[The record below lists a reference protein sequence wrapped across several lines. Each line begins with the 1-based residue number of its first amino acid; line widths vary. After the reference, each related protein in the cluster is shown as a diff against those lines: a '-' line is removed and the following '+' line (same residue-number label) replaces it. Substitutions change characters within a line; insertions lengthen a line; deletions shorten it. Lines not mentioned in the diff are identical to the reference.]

1 MSTEPQEKRTLIL
14 LTLAVFLQVFLSALD
29 NTIISTAMPTVIA
42 ALGGM
47 RWYSWVFSAYLMAS
61 TIATPIAGKLSDQF
75 SRKRIYLISIAA
87 FLLASM
93 LCGLA
98 RNMTWL
104 ILARA
109 AQGLA
114 AGTMFAISLSLTA
127 VLYPPHQRGRVQG
140 FISSLWAIASIIGP
154 VLGGYVVEHFS
165 WRWTFYLNLP
175 IGILALVFISR
186 YLHEPE
192 RHVEKQQVDYS
203 GAAVLSL
210 TVMGLLYLVTNS
222 DQLAPLLLALVVAII
237 VALVFL
243 LVKIE
248 HKAVAPILPLRLLR
262 RREIAAANLAT
273 FSTGIGAFGLI
284 LFAPLFV
291 QGVML
296 RPATDA
302 GLVLLP
308 FSFGWAGGSMASG
321 HMVNRLG
328 YRNMAML
335 GAVFMLGSFVYQST
349 LGAGAALH
357 QAALA
362 CLAAGLGMGMV
373 TTAITVSVQNTVAPN
388 EIGVATASTIF
399 SRSLGAAI
407 GTGTLGAILAL
418 RVAHDL
424 KNLFP
429 QNNGSAIS
437 EIRALL
443 LREMRT
449 KISPELLVQL
459 QRGLAGAMRAVFLTC
474 VVASLFALFMTW
486 RVSPHRPQQQEHK
499 PVKEPN
505 SE

>member
-1 MSTEPQEKRTLIL
+1 MSTEPKKRTLVL
-14 LTLAVFLQVFLSALD
+14 VTLAVFLQVFLSALD

-75 SRKRIYLISIAA
+75 SRKRIYLISITA

-114 AGTMFAISLSLTA
+114 AGAMFAISLSLTA

-192 RHVEKQQVDYS
+192 RDVEKQQVDYS

-210 TVMGLLYLVTNS
+210 TVMSLLYLVTNS
-222 DQLAPLLLALVVAII
+222 DQLSPLLLALVVALI

-291 QGVML
+291 QGVLL

-335 GAVFMLGSFVYQST
+335 GAMFMLGSFVYQST

-357 QAALA
+357 QAARA

-418 RVAHDL
+418 RVASDL
-424 KNLFP
+424 KSVFP
-429 QNNGSAIS
+429 ENNGSATS

-443 LREMRT
+443 LREMRA
-449 KISPELLVQL
+449 KISPELLMQL
-459 QRGLAGAMRAVFLTC
+459 QHSLAEALRAVFLTC
-474 VVASLFALFMTW
+474 VVASLFALVMTW
-486 RVSPHRPQQQEHK
+486 QVSRHKPQQHG
-499 PVKEPN
+499 P
-505 SE
+505 